1 MEEDTQNGRVYI
13 WDDDGY
19 RDEGICVDKDSWT
32 ELFRIPGMLYYD
44 PLRNKLYCY
53 QGYTSEEGGVVFTPP
68 SLEELVEIGE
78 DLLNS

>member
-1 MEEDTQNGRVYI
+1 MEEDAKNGRVYI

-44 PLRNKLYCY
+44 SLRNKLYCY
-53 QGYTSEEGGVVFTPP
+53 HSYASEEGGVVFTPF
-68 SLEELVEIGE
+68 SLEELVEMGE
-78 DLLNS
+78 DILNQ